1 MATTTLIR
9 RKHDDLR
16 AQFLQRQSA
25 RMNKHLARAFGVHPS
40 VTSRWQESGGPFRAV
55 TRDARAVMERLAAD
69 GCTPWALAVEILAI
83 AAEIDLGRRDTDELI
98 EMANDLKAEE
108 HRLQAEED
116 AASERRYLPETR
128 EAFRRAHLA
137 EARVQI
143 QLAAV
148 DYVLEE
154 RDADWIRH
162 AIHLGRVRQSA

>member
-1 MATTTLIR
+1 MATVTLIR

-16 AQFLQRQSA
+16 AAFLQRQSA

-40 VTSRWQESGGPFRAV
+40 VTSRWRESGGPFRAV
-55 TRDARAVMERLAAD
+55 TRDARAVMERLAAE

-83 AAEIDLGRRDTDELI
+83 AAEVDLGRRDTATLI
-98 EMANDLKAEE
+98 EMAQRLKDEE

-116 AASERRYLPETR
+116 RASERRYLPGTR
-128 EAFRRAHLA
+128 EAFRRAHIE

-143 QLAAV
+143 KLAAV

-154 RDADWIRH
+154 RSADWIH
-162 AIHLGRVRQSA
+162 GATHFDVRKRA